1 MCLRLATPIVLNL
14 PLNETQHIC
23 QQRMPSIGPSPTR
36 NWIRTWCSAIITE
49 PLASCTNW
57 WLTSIEL
64 DILIASMLAV
74 LSLGACFVIF
84 SLAIFNS
91 IDVIVMH
98 AVHKVTNPTAIEI
111 STHS

>member
-1 MCLRLATPIVLNL
+1 
-14 PLNETQHIC
+14 
-23 QQRMPSIGPSPTR
+23 
-36 NWIRTWCSAIITE
+36 
-49 PLASCTNW
+49 
-57 WLTSIEL
+57 
-64 DILIASMLAV
+64 V